1 MSIKA
6 NNKIETNKY
15 ELEVAVDVEK
25 FEAALQSA
33 YMKARKNITI
43 SGFRKG
49 KAPRKMVEKLYGE
62 EVFFEDA
69 VNILLPEELGA
80 AIEEANLDVIDRP
93 DVEVTSISKA
103 DGVVFKAIC
112 TVKPDVE
119 VSNYLGIEAKKVV
132 NAVTDEDINSQI
144 EKVREK
150 NSRLITIEDR
160 AAQNGDETVIDFEG
174 FVDGVAF
181 EGGKAENFNL
191 TLGSGQFI
199 PGFEEQVAG
208 HNIDEEFE
216 INVSF
221 PEDYA
226 MKDIAGKPAMF
237 KIKLHEIKVKEMP
250 EVDDEF
256 VKDATEF
263 DTLDAWKEDIK
274 TKLSEYNEKSA
285 TAEVE
290 NKIFDTVIDNT
301 KGEIP
306 EVMFN
311 NRIDE
316 MVQEF
321 AQRLQAQGMNL
332 DLYLQYTGMDLD
344 GFKKTYEDRAKKEVT
359 LRLALEKIAKL
370 ENVEVSDDD
379 VENEFK
385 SMSEK
390 YKMDVEQIKSFVTP
404 NALKLDLQVA
414 KVAEL
419 VKNSAK
425 ITD

>member
-15 ELEVAVDVEK
+15 ELEVAVDAEK
-25 FEAALQSA
+25 FEAAIQSA

-49 KAPRKMVEKLYGE
+49 KAPRKMIEKLYGE

-69 VNILLPEELGA
+69 VNILLPEELSA
-80 AIEEANLDVIDRP
+80 AIEEANLEVIDRP
-93 DVEVTSISKA
+93 EIEVTTLSKTE
-103 DGVVFKAIC
+103 GVVFKAIC

-132 NAVTDEDINSQI
+132 NAVTDEDINAQI
-144 EKVREK
+144 ENVREK
-150 NSRLITIEDR
+150 NSRLVTVEDR

-174 FVDGVAF
+174 FIDGVAF

-199 PGFEEQVAG
+199 PGFEDQVVG
-208 HNIDEEFE
+208 HNVGEEFD
-216 INVSF
+216 INVTF
-221 PEDYA
+221 PEEYA
-226 MKDIAGKPAMF
+226 MKDIAGKASVF

-256 VKDATEF
+256 VKDVTEF

-274 TKLSEYNEKSA
+274 TKLAEYNEKNA
-285 TAEVE
+285 NAEVE
-290 NKIFDTVIDNT
+290 NKIFDTVIENT

-332 DLYLQYTGMDLD
+332 DLYLQYTGMDLE

-359 LRLALEKIAKL
+359 LRLALEKVAKL
-370 ENVEVSDDD
+370 ENIEVSDND
-379 VENEFK
+379 VEDEFK

-390 YKMDVEQIKSFVTP
+390 YKMDVDKIKSFVAAD
-404 NALKLDLQVA
+404 ALKLDLQVA
-414 KVAEL
+414 KAAEL
-419 VKNSAK
+419 IKNSAK